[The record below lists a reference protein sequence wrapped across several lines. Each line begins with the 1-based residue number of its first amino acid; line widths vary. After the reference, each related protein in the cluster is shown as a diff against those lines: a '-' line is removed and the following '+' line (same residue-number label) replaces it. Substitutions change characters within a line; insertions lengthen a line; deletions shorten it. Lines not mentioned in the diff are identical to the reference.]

1 MTPQEE
7 LLESAQSQTEIFIE
21 KNSKMVGIAIVVIF
35 AIAIAVFGYKKVIS
49 EPRLNKAQELLYQAQ
64 YNFEQTTPDYTI
76 ALNGDENTP
85 GFAEVAEQY
94 GNTPAG
100 NLAKM
105 YAAACALRLGDFDAA
120 ENYIN
125 GFKSVKGVPGE
136 MVNAMAIGIKGEI
149 AVEKD
154 DFAKAASLFEKAAK
168 ESGAAY
174 SMPNMMEDM
183 YKELAAFYTGEHRD
197 FVLYILLRNFILNG
211 REIERADALYS
222 DYIEKYNNNAFYK
235 GILEMLMQ

>member
-168 ESGAAY
+168 ESDNDFSAPMYLRKAALAY
-174 SMPNMMEDM
+174 S
-183 YKELAAFYTGEHRD
+183 AAGNEAKAQQCYET
-197 FVLYILLRNFILNG
+197 
-211 REIERADALYS
+211 
-222 DYIEKYNNNAFYK
+222 IEKEYPRSLDAREAMKN
-235 GILEMLMQ
+235 LTE

>member
-168 ESGAAY
+168 ESDNEFSAPMYLRKAALAY
-174 SMPNMMEDM
+174 S
-183 YKELAAFYTGEHRD
+183 AAGNEAKAQQCYET
-197 FVLYILLRNFILNG
+197 
-211 REIERADALYS
+211 
-222 DYIEKYNNNAFYK
+222 IEKEYPRSLDAREAMKN
-235 GILEMLMQ
+235 LTE